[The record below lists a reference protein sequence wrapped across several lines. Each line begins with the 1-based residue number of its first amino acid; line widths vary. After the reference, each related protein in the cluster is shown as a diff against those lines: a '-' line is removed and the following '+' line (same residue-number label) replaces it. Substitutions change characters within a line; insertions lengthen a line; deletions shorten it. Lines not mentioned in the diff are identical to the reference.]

1 MAGGAVAIAGF
12 LPDVTENLV
21 SDQPVLQG
29 GYGRERLV
37 GRRGR
42 VGRIWWS
49 VGVENA
55 GVGKRNQ
62 EKLTQFPFCRVGGT
76 EFRRY

>member
-1 MAGGAVAIAGF
+1 MAGGAVAIASF

-37 GRRGR
+37 VRRGG
-42 VGRIWWS
+42 VGRVWWS

-62 EKLTQFPFCRVGGT
+62 EKLTQLPFCRWG
-76 EFRRY
+76 

>member
-1 MAGGAVAIAGF
+1 MAGRAVAIAGF

-42 VGRIWWS
+42 GGRS
-49 VGVENA
+49 GSLLGMESA
-55 GVGKRNQ
+55 GVGGRK
-62 EKLTQFPFCRVGGT
+62 P
-76 EFRRY
+76 

>member
-37 GRRGR
+37 VRRGG
-42 VGRIWWS
+42 VGRVWWS
-49 VGVENA
+49 VG
-55 GVGKRNQ
+55 GGGCGGGQ
-62 EKLTQFPFCRVGGT
+62 EKPRKINAAPLLSLGGA